1 MRNFAIV
8 AGALVVL
15 ALGFV
20 LATRSDEADA
30 PTGSASATTTETVTA
45 ETAAPPT
52 ETTVTTEPP
61 AAPETEPAPP
71 RIPTVA
77 FAGGKPTGGVR
88 KLSFTKGDEVSFK
101 VRSDVAEE
109 IHVHGFDLHKDV
121 EAGKSVTFAFPAKFD
136 GKYEVEME
144 GSATQIASLEIQP

>member
-8 AGALVVL
+8 AVALVVL

-30 PTGSASATTTETVTA
+30 PTTSAQGTTTETVTA
-45 ETAAPPT
+45 PPT
-52 ETTVTTEPP
+52 ETA
-61 AAPETEPAPP
+61 AAPEPAAEPEPGP
-71 RIPTVA
+71 EPEPKPKVPTVA
-77 FAGGKPTGGVR
+77 FADGKPTGGVR
-88 KLSFTKGDEVSFK
+88 KLSFSKGDDITFK
-101 VRSDVAEE
+101 VSSDVAEE
-109 IHVHGFDLHKDV
+109 IHVHGFDISKTV
-121 EAGKSVTFAFPAKFD
+121 AAGKSVTFAFPAKFD